1 MRISDWSSDVCS
13 SDLVADLVE
22 LRIVQRQ
29 RAVGGKRI
37 GGGSGGG
44 LVGHGGVLGV
54 GWRSNGHGNGQ
65 RSGEG
70 MLHRG
75 NTSSNG
81 TPKPTRP
88 TIPPTHDQRHTP
100 APHTGARPPTAPLD
114 PANLH
119 HRPVAPLPQSGRGA
133 EVRVPLF
140 AQTPTTAPQTSNAA
154 ASSPIAEPQTLNA
167 GPPTPTHGA
176 FFAIAEAP
184 NPNAALRYPIDAP
197 KRGATETPNLSSDAS
212 SLNDAPFRC
221 VVPPPNIIAV
231 AFLIIGSAQPMPV
244 AIARTASRTS
254 APSTA
259 PDRQSTRLTSN
270 P

>member
-13 SDLVADLVE
+13 SDL
-22 LRIVQRQ
+22 IVQRQ
-29 RAVGGKRI
+29 RTVGGKRI

-100 APHTGARPPTAPLD
+100 APHTGARPPT
-114 PANLH
+114 
-119 HRPVAPLPQSGRGA
+119 RSEG
-133 EVRVPLF
+133 
-140 AQTPTTAPQTSNAA
+140 QTS
-154 ASSPIAEPQTLNA
+154 EL
-167 GPPTPTHGA
+167 
-176 FFAIAEAP
+176 
-184 NPNAALRYPIDAP
+184 
-197 KRGATETPNLSSDAS
+197 
-212 SLNDAPFRC
+212 
-221 VVPPPNIIAV
+221 
-231 AFLIIGSAQPMPV
+231 
-244 AIARTASRTS
+244 
-254 APSTA
+254 
-259 PDRQSTRLTSN
+259 QSIMRITY
-270 P
+270 

>member
-1 MRISDWSSDVCS
+1 
-13 SDLVADLVE
+13 
-22 LRIVQRQ
+22 
-29 RAVGGKRI
+29 
-37 GGGSGGG
+37 
-44 LVGHGGVLGV
+44 
-54 GWRSNGHGNGQ
+54 
-65 RSGEG
+65 

-133 EVRVPLF
+133 VVLVPLF
-140 AQTPTTAPQTSNAA
+140 AQTPTTAPQTSNSA

-197 KRGATETPNLSSDAS
+197 KRGATETPNLSFDAS

-221 VVPPPNIIAV
+221 VVPPPNLIAV
-231 AFLIIGSAQPMPV
+231 AFLIIGAAQPMSV

-259 PDRQSTRLTSN
+259 PRPTCAQTKSRIAAAFCPNTPRSEEHKSELQSLMRNSYAVFCLKKKKK
-270 P
+270 